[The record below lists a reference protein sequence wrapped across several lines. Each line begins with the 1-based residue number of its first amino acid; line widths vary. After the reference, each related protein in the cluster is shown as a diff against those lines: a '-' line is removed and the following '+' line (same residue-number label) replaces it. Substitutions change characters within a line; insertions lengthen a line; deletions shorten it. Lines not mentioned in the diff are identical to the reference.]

1 MIQNLKLHYIA
12 NKRICQIGLAFIGAA
27 IVHNFPWMLD
37 WLPDDARKVIQ
48 TTVSVV
54 INGGVGFLAF
64 FLTKQFNTSGNGSD
78 EKPFKVA
85 QSDGTNKEAK

>member
-1 MIQNLKLHYIA
+1 MNKLLLHYRA
-12 NKRICQIGLAFIGAA
+12 NQRICQIGIAFIFAC
-27 IVHNFPWMLD
+27 IVHNFPWLIS

-64 FLTKQFNTSGNGSD
+64 FLTKQFNTSGNGTES
-78 EKPFKVA
+78 KPY
-85 QSDGTNKEAK
+85 AKPMANGGSQYIS